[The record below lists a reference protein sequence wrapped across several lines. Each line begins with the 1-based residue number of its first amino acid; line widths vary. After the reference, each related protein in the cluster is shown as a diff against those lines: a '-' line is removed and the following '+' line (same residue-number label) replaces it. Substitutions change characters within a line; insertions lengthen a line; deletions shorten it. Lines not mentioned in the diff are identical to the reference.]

1 MSNRENETAKRPRR
15 SLLSFASQPE
25 PAGEANADPEA
36 VATPIRGEDNLD
48 HYHRMRALRLAAG
61 SEISQPSLSD
71 IPEDLS
77 SEEAEQDAV
86 NRMRA
91 DMAAIKAELNRRVDA
106 AEQITPQREESL
118 PLIEEPARVDPET
131 PIVTTRSEPEPVEP
145 LREKPEPVFRPEL
158 PKNKVLEPDP
168 EPVVIPAPVRRP
180 APRKVE
186 VQPFEYQSDEWRP
199 LVDPRIV
206 INRVGRSKGLI
217 VATTIIGTLLGVGY
231 AMTLPKLYAST
242 VEVLVDP
249 RDLKI
254 VDKEISSSQLPVDA
268 SLAIAESQL
277 RVIQSS
283 SVLTKVIDRTGLA
296 KDPEFNGDLKER
308 GLFASIQ
315 DLFSTDSTPD
325 ETTRET
331 VLLRN
336 LYDHLE
342 VERSTKN
349 FIFNITVKSRDPQKA
364 ALIANTV
371 SDVFREEQGNIQS
384 DTARQAT
391 ESLTARL
398 NDLRAGVQDA
408 ENAVQKF
415 KAENDLVDV
424 QGRLISD
431 DEITRTNDELTQAR
445 NQTIRLKAQAD
456 SIRNTSVEGV
466 LGNTL
471 PEEFRSGV
479 IVALRSQYGALKQQ
493 ADGLATKLGPRHPQL
508 IQAQSQVVGVRNE
521 IRNELGR
528 IASSVQVELQ
538 RATQQEQDLSSRLG
552 QLKARTANNNEDMV
566 KLRELER
573 EVTAKREVY
582 EAFLLRAKE
591 TGELEGMNT
600 TNIRVISPARP
611 ALESTGGS
619 RKLVAIGGLL
629 GGLLTGLGIAVLLGM
644 IESFRAGNRA
654 PVYLEDE
661 PPVDPVPPSG
671 TKRTVSSE
679 GASPASAVPSESRLG
694 AAIRR
699 AQTRTLASDTAEF
712 EDSPHSADDE
722 AAIAEFLYEHAD
734 ALTEPRHHDNS
745 NIEEML
751 AEIAALREV
760 LRLRVG

>member
-1 MSNRENETAKRPRR
+1 MSNRENEMAKRPRR
-15 SLLSFASQPE
+15 SLLSFASQPDA
-25 PAGEANADPEA
+25 AGETHVDPEP
-36 VATPIRGEDNLD
+36 VTSPVRNEDNLD

-61 SEISQPSLSD
+61 SEISQPPLSD
-71 IPEDLS
+71 APVELTP
-77 SEEAEQDAV
+77 EEAEQEAID
-86 NRMRA
+86 RMRA

-106 AEQITPQREESL
+106 AGHVMPLHDTPEPLPEEAASEQAEAPLL
-118 PLIEEPARVDPET
+118 PEPA
-131 PIVTTRSEPEPVEP
+131 EPEPV
-145 LREKPEPVFRPEL
+145 VM
-158 PKNKVLEPDP
+158 
-168 EPVVIPAPVRRP
+168 PAPVRRP
-180 APRKVE
+180 VPRRTE
-186 VQPFEYQSDEWRP
+186 VRQTDVQSDEWKP
-199 LVDPRIV
+199 LVDPRV
-206 INRVGRSKGLI
+206 VLNRIGRSKSLI
-217 VATTIIGTLLGVGY
+217 IATTILGTLVGAGY
-231 AMTLPKLYAST
+231 AMTLPKLYSST

-283 SVLTKVIDRTGLA
+283 SVLTKVIDRAGLA

-308 GLFASIQ
+308 GLLASVR

-325 ETTRET
+325 ATTRET
-331 VLLRN
+331 LLLHN
-336 LYDHLE
+336 LYDHLD

-349 FIFNITVKSRDPQKA
+349 FIFNITVKSRDPEKA
-364 ALIANTV
+364 AFIANTV

-398 NDLRAGVQDA
+398 NDLRTGVEQA
-408 ENAVQKF
+408 ENAVQKY
-415 KAENDLVDV
+415 KADNDLVDV

-431 DEITRTNDELTQAR
+431 DEISRTNDELTTAR
-445 NQTIRLKAQAD
+445 NQTIRLNAQAD
-456 SIRNTSVEGV
+456 SIRSASVEGV
-466 LGNTL
+466 LGGNTL

-508 IQAQSQVVGVRNE
+508 IQAQSQVDGIRNE
-521 IRNELGR
+521 IRNELSR
-528 IASSVQVELQ
+528 IASSVQVELK
-538 RATQQEQDLSSRLG
+538 RSVQQEQDLAARLA
-552 QLKARTANNNEDMV
+552 QLKARTANTNEDMV

-573 EVTAKREVY
+573 EATAKREVY

-644 IESFRAGNRA
+644 IESFRVGNRPA
-654 PVYLEDE
+654 AVYAEDDA
-661 PPVDPVPPSG
+661 PVDPTPPSG
-671 TKRTVSSE
+671 GKPTR
-679 GASPASAVPSESRLG
+679 PAEDRELAPAAPSESRLG

-699 AQTRTLASDTAEF
+699 AQTRTMALDDAEL
-712 EDSPHSADDE
+712 EAIDGENAVHSVDDQV
-722 AAIAEFLYEHAD
+722 AIAEFLYEHAD
-734 ALTEPRHHDNS
+734 LMLAPRHHDNS

-751 AEIAALREV
+751 ADIAEIREV
-760 LRLRVG
+760 LRLRAGRQAS

>member
-25 PAGEANADPEA
+25 SAGETHVDPEPL
-36 VATPIRGEDNLD
+36 VTSIRGEDNLD

-106 AEQITPQREESL
+106 AEEITPQREESL
-118 PLIEEPARVDPET
+118 PLTEEPARA
-131 PIVTTRSEPEPVEP
+131 EPEAPVVTARSQPEP
-145 LREKPEPVFRPEL
+145 IEQFQEELEPVFRPE
-158 PKNKVLEPDP
+158 NKELEPAP
-168 EPVVIPAPVRRP
+168 EPVIAPVPVRRP
-180 APRKVE
+180 AARKVQA
-186 VQPFEYQSDEWRP
+186 VEYQSDEWRP

-217 VATTIIGTLLGVGY
+217 IATTIIGTLLGVGY

-538 RATQQEQDLSSRLG
+538 RATQQEQDLSSRLA

-629 GGLLTGLGIAVLLGM
+629 GGLLAGLGIAVLLGM

-654 PVYLEDE
+654 PVYVEDE

-671 TKRTVSSE
+671 TKRTVSPESA
-679 GASPASAVPSESRLG
+679 GPVSAVPAESRLG

-699 AQTRTLASDTAEF
+699 AQTRALASETTEF
-712 EDSPHSADDE
+712 EDSPNSADDE

-734 ALTEPRHHDNS
+734 AQIEPRHHDNS

-751 AEIAALREV
+751 VEIAALREV
-760 LRLRVG
+760 LRLRAG

>member
-25 PAGEANADPEA
+25 PAGATDVDPEP
-36 VATPIRGEDNLD
+36 VTTPVRHEDNLD

-61 SEISQPSLSD
+61 SEISQPALND
-71 IPEDLS
+71 IPEDLTP
-77 SEEAEQDAV
+77 EEAEQEAID
-86 NRMRA
+86 RMRA

-106 AEQITPQREESL
+106 AEHVI
-118 PLIEEPARVDPET
+118 PLRNM
-131 PIVTTRSEPEPVEP
+131 PEPLP
-145 LREKPEPVFRPEL
+145 DKPEPVQAEAPAVPE
-158 PKNKVLEPDP
+158 PAAP
-168 EPVVIPAPVRRP
+168 EPVVTPAPVHRPEPRRT
-180 APRKVE
+180 E
-186 VQPFEYQSDEWRP
+186 VRQTEVQSDEWRP
-199 LVDPRIV
+199 LVDPRVV
-206 INRVGRSKGLI
+206 INRVGRSKSLI
-217 VATTIIGTLLGVGY
+217 IATTIIGTLLGVGY

-277 RVIQSS
+277 RLIQSS

-296 KDPEFNGDLKER
+296 KDPEFNGDLKDR
-308 GLFASIQ
+308 GLFASVR

-325 ETTRET
+325 ATTRET
-331 VLLRN
+331 LLLRN

-349 FIFNITVKSRDPQKA
+349 FIFNITVKSRDPEKA

-391 ESLTARL
+391 VSLTARL
-398 NDLRAGVQDA
+398 NDLRAGVEQA
-408 ENAVQKF
+408 ENAVQKY
-415 KAENDLVDV
+415 KADNDLVDV
-424 QGRLISD
+424 QGRLLSD
-431 DEITRTNDELTQAR
+431 DEISRTNDELTAAR
-445 NQTIRLKAQAD
+445 NQTIRLNAQAA
-456 SIRNTSVEGV
+456 SIRGASLEGV

-508 IQAQSQVVGVRNE
+508 IQAQSQVDGIRSE
-521 IRNELGR
+521 IRNELNR
-528 IASSVQVELQ
+528 IASSVQVELK
-538 RATQQEQDLSSRLG
+538 RSVQQEQDLAARLA
-552 QLKARTANNNEDMV
+552 QLKARTASTNEDMV

-619 RKLVAIGGLL
+619 RKLVAIAGLL

-644 IESFRAGNRA
+644 IESFRAGNRPA
-654 PVYLEDE
+654 AVYAEDDA
-661 PPVDPVPPSG
+661 PVDPKPPSG
-671 TKRTVSSE
+671 GKRTKPAEDKES
-679 GASPASAVPSESRLG
+679 SPAVPTDSRLG

-699 AQTRTLASDTAEF
+699 AQTRTMASDEVEPDVIEG
-712 EDSPHSADDE
+712 EDARHSVDDQI
-722 AAIAEFLYEHAD
+722 AVAEFLYAHAD
-734 ALTEPRHHDNS
+734 LMLAPRHHDNS

-751 AEIAALREV
+751 ADIAEIREV
-760 LRLRVG
+760 LRLRAERQAS

>member
-1 MSNRENETAKRPRR
+1 MSNRENETAKRLRR

-25 PAGEANADPEA
+25 PAGETHVDPEPLI
-36 VATPIRGEDNLD
+36 TSIRGEDNLD

-118 PLIEEPARVDPET
+118 PLIEKPARAEPET
-131 PIVTTRSEPEPVEP
+131 PIVTARSEPEPTEQFQEKWEP
-145 LREKPEPVFRPEL
+145 GFRPE
-158 PKNKVLEPDP
+158 NKELEPDP
-168 EPVVIPAPVRRP
+168 EPVVTPVPVRRP
-180 APRKVE
+180 APRKVD
-186 VQPFEYQSDEWRP
+186 VQPVEYQSDEWRP

-217 VATTIIGTLLGVGY
+217 IATTIIGTLLGVGY

-308 GLFASIQ
+308 GLLASIQ

-493 ADGLATKLGPRHPQL
+493 AYGLATKLGPRHPQL

-538 RATQQEQDLSSRLG
+538 RATQQEQDLSSRLA

-654 PVYLEDE
+654 PVYVEDE

-671 TKRTVSSE
+671 TKPTVSSE

-699 AQTRTLASDTAEF
+699 AQTRSMMSDKSEI
-712 EDSPHSADDE
+712 ENSPHSADDE

-751 AEIAALREV
+751 AEIAKLREV
-760 LRLRVG
+760 LNRRAS

>member
-1 MSNRENETAKRPRR
+1 MSNRENEMPKRPRR
-15 SLLSFASQPE
+15 SLLSFASQPG
-25 PAGEANADPEA
+25 PAGETHVDPEP
-36 VATPIRGEDNLD
+36 VTTPVRNEDSLD

-61 SEISQPSLSD
+61 SEIQPALTAFSEGLT
-71 IPEDLS
+71 P
-77 SEEAEQDAV
+77 EEAEQEAID
-86 NRMRA
+86 RMRA

-106 AEQITPQREESL
+106 DEHVIPLRQTPPPL
-118 PLIEEPARVDPET
+118 PDEPAP
-131 PIVTTRSEPEPVEP
+131 TRAEIPAIAEAVAPEPVAP
-145 LREKPEPVFRPEL
+145 MPVDRPQ
-158 PKNKVLEPDP
+158 P
-168 EPVVIPAPVRRP
+168 RRTEI
-180 APRKVE
+180 RQIE
-186 VQPFEYQSDEWRP
+186 VQSDEWKP
-199 LVDPRIV
+199 LVDPRV
-206 INRVGRSKGLI
+206 VLNRVGRSKSLI
-217 VATTIIGTLLGVGY
+217 VATTILGTLLGAGY

-296 KDPEFNGDLKER
+296 KDPEFNGDLSDR
-308 GLFASIQ
+308 GILASVR

-325 ETTRET
+325 ATTRET
-331 VLLRN
+331 LLLRN

-349 FIFNITVKSRDPQKA
+349 FIFNITVKSRDPEKA
-364 ALIANTV
+364 AVIANTV

-398 NDLRAGVQDA
+398 NDLRTGVEEA
-408 ENAVQKF
+408 ENAVQKY
-415 KAENDLVDV
+415 KADNDLVDV

-431 DEITRTNDELTQAR
+431 DEISRTNDELTTAR
-445 NQTIRLKAQAD
+445 NQTIRLNAQAA
-456 SIRNTSVEGV
+456 SIRSASVEGV
-466 LGNTL
+466 LGGGNTL

-508 IQAQSQVVGVRNE
+508 IQAQSQVDGIRNE
-521 IRNELGR
+521 IRNELNR
-528 IASSVQVELQ
+528 IASSVQVELK
-538 RATQQEQDLSSRLG
+538 RSVQQEQDLAARLA
-552 QLKARTANNNEDMV
+552 QLKARTASTNEDMV

-619 RKLVAIGGLL
+619 RKLVAIAGLL
-629 GGLLTGLGIAVLLGM
+629 GGLFTGLGIAVLLGM
-644 IESFRAGNRA
+644 IESFRAGNR
-654 PVYLEDE
+654 PVNPEDDA
-661 PPVDPVPPSG
+661 PVDPAPPSG
-671 TKRTVSSE
+671 GKRTGHAE
-679 GASPASAVPSESRLG
+679 GGEPAPAASSESRLG

-699 AQTRTLASDTAEF
+699 AQTRAILSDETDLGVIEAGVAAQAV
-712 EDSPHSADDE
+712 ADQI
-722 AAIAEFLYEHAD
+722 AVAEFLYAHAD
-734 ALTEPRHHDNS
+734 LLTPRHHDNS

-751 AEIAALREV
+751 ADIAEIRQV
-760 LRLRVG
+760 LRLRADRQAS

>member
-25 PAGEANADPEA
+25 SAGDTHVDPEPLS
-36 VATPIRGEDNLD
+36 TSIRGEDNLD

-106 AEQITPQREESL
+106 AEQITPQREE
-118 PLIEEPARVDPET
+118 PLLLIDEPVRAEAET
-131 PIVTTRSEPEPVEP
+131 PIVTARSEPEPIEQFQ
-145 LREKPEPVFRPEL
+145 EKSEPVFRPE
-158 PKNKVLEPDP
+158 NKELEPDP
-168 EPVVIPAPVRRP
+168 EPAIALVPVRRQ
-180 APRKVE
+180 APRKV
-186 VQPFEYQSDEWRP
+186 QPVEYQSDEWRP

-217 VATTIIGTLLGVGY
+217 IATTIIGTLLGVGY

-308 GLFASIQ
+308 GLLASIQ

-445 NQTIRLKAQAD
+445 NQSIRLKAQAD

-538 RATQQEQDLSSRLG
+538 RATQQEQDLSSRLA

-629 GGLLTGLGIAVLLGM
+629 GGLLAGLGIAVLLGM

-654 PVYLEDE
+654 PVYAEDE

-671 TKRTVSSE
+671 TKRTVSPERAGS
-679 GASPASAVPSESRLG
+679 ASAVSSESRLG

-699 AQTRTLASDTAEF
+699 AQTRAMASDTAEF

-734 ALTEPRHHDNS
+734 ALVGPRHHDNS

-760 LRLRVG
+760 LRLRAG

>member
-25 PAGEANADPEA
+25 PAGETHVDPEPLS
-36 VATPIRGEDNLD
+36 TSIRGEDNLE

-118 PLIEEPARVDPET
+118 PLIEKPVRAEPET
-131 PIVTTRSEPEPVEP
+131 PIVTARSEPEPTEQFQEKWEP
-145 LREKPEPVFRPEL
+145 GFRPE
-158 PKNKVLEPDP
+158 NKELEPDP
-168 EPVVIPAPVRRP
+168 EPVVTPVPVRRP
-180 APRKVE
+180 APRKVD
-186 VQPFEYQSDEWRP
+186 VQPVEYQSDEWRP

-308 GLFASIQ
+308 GLLASIQ

-508 IQAQSQVVGVRNE
+508 IQAQSQATGVRNE

-538 RATQQEQDLSSRLG
+538 RATQQEQDLSSRLA

-629 GGLLTGLGIAVLLGM
+629 GGLSTGLGIAVLLGM

-654 PVYLEDE
+654 PVYAEDE
-661 PPVDPVPPSG
+661 PPADPVPPSG
-671 TKRTVSSE
+671 TRRTVLPEST
-679 GASPASAVPSESRLG
+679 SPATAVPSESRLG

-699 AQTRTLASDTAEF
+699 AQTRAMVSDTAEF
-712 EDSPHSADDE
+712 ENSPHSADDE

-734 ALTEPRHHDNS
+734 ALIEPRHHDNS

-760 LRLRVG
+760 LRLRAG

>member
-1 MSNRENETAKRPRR
+1 MGNRENETAKRPRR
-15 SLLSFASQPE
+15 SLLSFANQQPDIAGDARVDPE
-25 PAGEANADPEA
+25 PA
-36 VATPIRGEDNLD
+36 ATSPRQEDTLD

-61 SEISQPSLSD
+61 SEISQPAPGGIAESLT
-71 IPEDLS
+71 P
-77 SEEAEQDAV
+77 EEAEQEAID
-86 NRMRA
+86 RMRA

-106 AEQITPQREESL
+106 AEQDQVVPLHPVAAPL
-118 PLIEEPARVDPET
+118 PD
-131 PIVTTRSEPEPVEP
+131 
-145 LREKPEPVFRPEL
+145 
-158 PKNKVLEPDP
+158 EPDP
-168 EPVVIPAPVRRP
+168 EWPETQFTPEPAEAEPPATAPVPARRP
-180 APRKVE
+180 QPRRIE
-186 VQPFEYQSDEWRP
+186 VRPAEVQSDEWIP
-199 LVDPRIV
+199 LVDPRVV
-206 INRVGRSKGLI
+206 INRVGRSKSLI
-217 VATTIIGTLLGVGY
+217 IATTIIGTLLGAGY

-283 SVLTKVIDRTGLA
+283 SVLTKVIDRAGLA

-308 GLFASIQ
+308 GLVASIR

-325 ETTRET
+325 ATTRET
-331 VLLRN
+331 LLLRN
-336 LYDHLE
+336 LYEHLE

-349 FIFNITVKSRDPQKA
+349 FIFNITVTSRDPEKA
-364 ALIANTV
+364 AFIANTV

-398 NDLRAGVQDA
+398 NDLRTGVEAA

-415 KAENDLVDV
+415 KADNDLVDV

-431 DEITRTNDELTQAR
+431 DEISRTNDELTTAR
-445 NQTIRLKAQAD
+445 NQTIRLNAQAA
-456 SIRNTSVEGV
+456 SIRNASVEGV

-508 IQAQSQVVGVRNE
+508 IQAQSQVNGIRSE
-521 IRNELGR
+521 IRNELNR
-528 IASSVQVELQ
+528 VASSVQVELK
-538 RATQQEQDLSSRLG
+538 RSVQQEQDLAARLA
-552 QLKARTANNNEDMV
+552 QLKARTATSNEDMV

-573 EVTAKREVY
+573 EASAKREVY

-591 TGELEGMNT
+591 TGELESMNT

-619 RKLVAIGGLL
+619 RKLVAIAGLV
-629 GGLLTGLGIAVLLGM
+629 GGLLTGFGLAVLLGM
-644 IESFRAGNRA
+644 LDSFRAGNRPA
-654 PVYLEDE
+654 TTHVEDDA
-661 PPVDPVPPSG
+661 PVDPTPPPGGTRTKPDDKGPLPPS
-671 TKRTVSSE
+671 
-679 GASPASAVPSESRLG
+679 PSETRLG

-699 AQTRTLASDTAEF
+699 AQTRTMAGDDAEDGLTDDDTAV
-712 EDSPHSADDE
+712 
-722 AAIAEFLYEHAD
+722 AEFLYAHAD
-734 ALTEPRHHDNS
+734 WTLEPRHHDNS
-745 NIEEML
+745 NIREML
-751 AEIAALREV
+751 SDIAEIREALRRRAE
-760 LRLRVG
+760 RQAR

>member
-1 MSNRENETAKRPRR
+1 MGNRENETARRPRR
-15 SLLSFASQPE
+15 SLLSFANQPDTAAETHVDPE
-25 PAGEANADPEA
+25 P
-36 VATPIRGEDNLD
+36 VATPPRHEDSLD

-61 SEISQPSLSD
+61 SEISQPAPSEIPASLT
-71 IPEDLS
+71 P
-77 SEEAEQDAV
+77 EEAEQEAID
-86 NRMRA
+86 RMRA

-106 AEQITPQREESL
+106 AEREQVV
-118 PLIEEPARVDPET
+118 PLHHVAAPLRDEPDPVWPET
-131 PIVTTRSEPEPVEP
+131 PIIAEPAEPEPA
-145 LREKPEPVFRPEL
+145 
-158 PKNKVLEPDP
+158 
-168 EPVVIPAPVRRP
+168 IAPAPAHRP
-180 APRKVE
+180 APRPVE
-186 VQPFEYQSDEWRP
+186 VRQAEVQSDEWRP
-199 LVDPRIV
+199 LFDPRIV
-206 INRVGRSKGLI
+206 INRVARSKSLI
-217 VATTIIGTLLGVGY
+217 IATTIIGTLLGVGY

-283 SVLTKVIDRTGLA
+283 SVLTKVIERTGLA
-296 KDPEFNGDLKER
+296 KDPEFNGDLADR
-308 GLFASIQ
+308 GLLASIG

-325 ETTRET
+325 ATARET
-331 VLLRN
+331 LLLRN
-336 LYDHLE
+336 LYDHLD

-349 FIFNITVKSRDPQKA
+349 FIFNITVKSRDPEKA

-398 NDLRAGVQDA
+398 NNLRTGVEAA
-408 ENAVQKF
+408 ENAVQKY
-415 KAENDLVDV
+415 KADNDLVDV

-431 DEITRTNDELTQAR
+431 DEISRTNDELTAAR
-445 NQTIRLKAQAD
+445 NQTIRLNAQAA
-456 SIRNTSVEGV
+456 SIRNASVEGV

-508 IQAQSQVVGVRNE
+508 IQAQSQVNGIRSE
-521 IRNELGR
+521 IRYELSR
-528 IASSVQVELQ
+528 IASSVQVELK
-538 RATQQEQDLSSRLG
+538 RSVQQEQDLAARLA
-552 QLKARTANNNEDMV
+552 QLKARTASNNEDMV

-573 EVTAKREVY
+573 EATAKREVY

-591 TGELEGMNT
+591 TGELESMNT

-619 RKLVAIGGLL
+619 RKLVAVAGLL
-629 GGLLTGLGIAVLLGM
+629 GGLLTGLGIAILLGM
-644 IESFRAGNRA
+644 IDSFRAGNRPA
-654 PVYLEDE
+654 VEDGA
-661 PPVDPVPPSG
+661 PVDPTPPSG
-671 TKRTVSSE
+671 GTRTKPE
-679 GASPASAVPSESRLG
+679 EPAPAAPSESRLG

-699 AQTRTLASDTAEF
+699 AQSRTMALDEV
-712 EDSPHSADDE
+712 EDESVDDE
-722 AAIAEFLYEHAD
+722 VAIAEFLYAYAD
-734 ALTEPRHHDNS
+734 MMLAPRHHDNS
-745 NIEEML
+745 NIEDML
-751 AEIAALREV
+751 SDIAEIREA
-760 LRLRVG
+760 LRLRAGRQAS

>member
-1 MSNRENETAKRPRR
+1 MGNRENETAKRPRR
-15 SLLSFASQPE
+15 SLLSFANQPDTAGETRVDPE
-25 PAGEANADPEA
+25 PIA
-36 VATPIRGEDNLD
+36 ATSRHEDSLD

-61 SEISQPSLSD
+61 SEISQPAPSEIPGSLT
-71 IPEDLS
+71 P
-77 SEEAEQDAV
+77 EEAEQEAID
-86 NRMRA
+86 RMRA
-91 DMAAIKAELNRRVDA
+91 DMAAVKAELNRRVDA
-106 AEQITPQREESL
+106 AEQVPSL
-118 PLIEEPARVDPET
+118 RHAAEPLPDETDPLWPET
-131 PIVTTRSEPEPVEP
+131 PVIPEPAEPEPAVAP
-145 LREKPEPVFRPEL
+145 APARRPEPRRI
-158 PKNKVLEPDP
+158 D
-168 EPVVIPAPVRRP
+168 VRQ
-180 APRKVE
+180 AE
-186 VQPFEYQSDEWRP
+186 VQSDEWKP
-199 LVDPRIV
+199 LFDPRIV
-206 INRVGRSKGLI
+206 INRVGRSKSLI
-217 VATTIIGTLLGVGY
+217 IATTIIGTLLGAGY

-283 SVLTKVIDRTGLA
+283 SVLTKVIDRAGLA
-296 KDPEFNGDLKER
+296 KDPEFNGDLKEL
-308 GLFASIQ
+308 GLIASIR

-325 ETTRET
+325 ATARET
-331 VLLRN
+331 LLLRN

-349 FIFNITVKSRDPQKA
+349 FIFNITVKSRDPEKA

-398 NDLRAGVQDA
+398 NDLRTGVEAA

-415 KAENDLVDV
+415 KADNDLVDV

-431 DEITRTNDELTQAR
+431 DEISRTNDELTAAR
-445 NQTIRLKAQAD
+445 NQTIRFNAQAS
-456 SIRNTSVEGV
+456 SIRNASVEGV

-508 IQAQSQVVGVRNE
+508 IQAQSQVNGIRSE
-521 IRNELGR
+521 IRNELNR
-528 IASSVQVELQ
+528 IASSVQVELK
-538 RATQQEQDLSSRLG
+538 RSVQQEQDLAARLA

-573 EVTAKREVY
+573 EATAKREVY

-591 TGELEGMNT
+591 TGELESMNT

-619 RKLVAIGGLL
+619 RKLVAVAGLL
-629 GGLLTGLGIAVLLGM
+629 GGLLTGLGLAVLLGM
-644 IESFRAGNRA
+644 IESFRAGNRPA
-654 PVYLEDE
+654 TTYVEDDA
-661 PPVDPVPPSG
+661 PVDPTPPPSG
-671 TKRTVSSE
+671 TRNRPEDKE
-679 GASPASAVPSESRLG
+679 PAPAAPPDSRLG

-699 AQTRTLASDTAEF
+699 AQSRTMALDNV
-712 EDSPHSADDE
+712 EDGLVDDE
-722 AAIAEFLYEHAD
+722 VAVAEFLYAHAD
-734 ALTEPRHHDNS
+734 LMLAPRHHDNS

-751 AEIAALREV
+751 SDIAEIREALQLRAAQQAR
-760 LRLRVG
+760 

>member
-1 MSNRENETAKRPRR
+1 MSNRDNETAKRPQR
-15 SLLSFASQPE
+15 SLLSFANQLE
-25 PAGEANADPEA
+25 PAGETHVDPEP
-36 VATPIRGEDNLD
+36 VTTPIRHEDNLD

-71 IPEDLS
+71 APVELTPEA
-77 SEEAEQDAV
+77 AEQEAID
-86 NRMRA
+86 RMRA

-106 AEQITPQREESL
+106 AEQVI
-118 PLIEEPARVDPET
+118 PLRNIPEPLSEEPIPAQAEVPN
-131 PIVTTRSEPEPVEP
+131 IVEPVEP
-145 LREKPEPVFRPEL
+145 EPA
-158 PKNKVLEPDP
+158 PDP
-168 EPVVIPAPVRRP
+168 VRESQ
-180 APRKVE
+180 PRRIE
-186 VQPFEYQSDEWRP
+186 VRQAEVQSDEWKP
-199 LVDPRIV
+199 LVDPRVV
-206 INRVGRSKGLI
+206 INRIGRSKSLI
-217 VATTIIGTLLGVGY
+217 IATTIIGTLLGAGY

-283 SVLTKVIDRTGLA
+283 SVLTKVIDRTDLA
-296 KDPEFNGDLKER
+296 KDPEFNGDLSGK
-308 GLFASIQ
+308 GLFVSIL
-315 DLFSTDSTPD
+315 DRFSTDSTPD
-325 ETTRET
+325 ATTRET
-331 VLLRN
+331 LLLRN
-336 LYDHLE
+336 LYEHLE

-349 FIFNITVKSRDPQKA
+349 FIFNITVKSRDPEKA

-398 NDLRAGVQDA
+398 NDLRTGVEEA

-431 DEITRTNDELTQAR
+431 DEISRTNDELTTAR
-445 NQTIRLKAQAD
+445 NQTIRLNAQAA
-456 SIRNTSVEGV
+456 SIPGASVEGV

-508 IQAQSQVVGVRNE
+508 IQAQSQVDGIRNE
-521 IRNELGR
+521 IRNELNR
-528 IASSVQVELQ
+528 IASSVQVELK
-538 RATQQEQDLSSRLG
+538 RSVQQEQDLAARLA
-552 QLKARTANNNEDMV
+552 QLKARTASTNEDVV

-573 EVTAKREVY
+573 EATAKREVY

-644 IESFRAGNRA
+644 IESLRAGNR
-654 PVYLEDE
+654 PVTYVEDDT
-661 PPVDPVPPSG
+661 PVDPAPPSG
-671 TKRTVSSE
+671 GKCAKPAENRE
-679 GASPASAVPSESRLG
+679 PSPAAPSESRLG

-699 AQTRTLASDTAEF
+699 VQTRTMASDEIDSATVEAE
-712 EDSPHSADDE
+712 DNVLHSVDDQI
-722 AAIAEFLYEHAD
+722 AVAEFLYAHAD
-734 ALTEPRHHDNS
+734 LMLAPRHHDNS

-751 AEIAALREV
+751 SDIAEIREALH
-760 LRLRVG
+760 LRAER